1 MQYADLLG
9 PEALTFDDVVLV
21 PGFAEVLPSDVDI
34 RIRLH
39 GRLQL
44 NVPVL
49 SAAMD
54 TVTEARLAIALA
66 RQGGMGVVHRNLSP
80 EAQSNEVDKVKR
92 SEAGMIVDPI
102 TLNPDNTLADAE
114 AIMSRYHISGLPVT
128 DHGKLVG
135 ILTNRDVRF
144 ATQHEAQ
151 VSAFMT
157 SQNLITATV
166 GTSMEEAKAILHE
179 HRIEKLPLV
188 DEDFNLR
195 GLITYKDILKKL
207 DFPNAATDERGR
219 LLVAAA
225 IGVGPELDDRLE
237 QLLDAGVDA
246 VAIDT
251 AHGHSA
257 GVLRAIRRVKMI
269 APDLPV
275 LAGNVVTADGT
286 EALIEAGA
294 DVDQGGCRQRDR
306 FVRLASCPGRDCHK

>member
-9 PEALTFDDVVLV
+9 PEALTFDDVLLV
-21 PGFAEVLPSDVDI
+21 PGFAEVLPSEVDI
-34 RIRLH
+34 RTRLH

-80 EAQSNEVDKVKR
+80 EAQANEVDKVKR

-102 TLNPDNTLADAE
+102 TLSPDNTLADAE

-144 ATQHEAQ
+144 ATQHEAP

-237 QLLDAGVDA
+237 QLAGRRRGRSSYRHRTRPLGRRA
-246 VAIDT
+246 A
-251 AHGHSA
+251 GHSPGQNDRTRPARA
-257 GVLRAIRRVKMI
+257 GWQRRH
-269 APDLPV
+269 
-275 LAGNVVTADGT
+275 G
-286 EALIEAGA
+286 
-294 DVDQGGCRQRDR
+294 
-306 FVRLASCPGRDCHK
+306 